1 MKQSK
6 YDFLIVGAGMFGSI
20 CARELTDAGA
30 TCLVIEKRKHIGG
43 NCYSEKIENIDVHT
57 YGPHIFHTSS
67 YTVWAYINKF
77 TRFNNFIFTPV
88 ANYKGEIY
96 ALPFNMWTFSRMW
109 DIRTPQQAKDVI
121 AWQSKHIE
129 EPKNLEEQAIKLVG
143 TDIYE
148 KLIKG
153 YTHKQWMKDPRELP
167 SAIIKRLPVRFT
179 YDNNYF
185 NDTYQGIPVD
195 GYTAIF
201 EKMLQGVD
209 VELNAD
215 FIKNK
220 EKYEAMCNRI
230 IYTGAIDEFFDYKHG
245 QLEYKTTQFNHQV
258 QPIENSQ
265 GCAVMNYTDIET
277 HHTRVIEHRHFTP
290 ERKTQST
297 VITHEIPTQYV
308 AGKTEPMYPVND
320 EKNNT
325 IYALYKKEAD
335 EMSNR
340 YIMGGRLAEYKYYD
354 MDKVIE
360 SALTK
365 VNEIKKQLTYEL
377 LFNQSKH

>member
-1 MKQSK
+1 MKKSK

-30 TCLVIEKRKHIGG
+30 SCLVIDKRKHIGG
-43 NCYSEKIENIDVHT
+43 NCYTEKIENIDVHT
-57 YGPHIFHTSS
+57 YGPHIFHTSNPS
-67 YTVWAYINKF
+67 IWSYINKF
-77 TRFNNFIFTPV
+77 TRFNNFILTPV

-96 ALPFNMWTFSRMW
+96 SLPFNMWTFSRMW
-109 DIRTPQQAKDVI
+109 DIRTPQQAKDI
-121 AWQSKHIE
+121 ISWQSKHID

-143 TDIYE
+143 KDIYE

-153 YTHKQWMKDPRELP
+153 YTQKQWMKDPKELP
-167 SAIIKRLPVRFT
+167 AAIIRRLPVRFT

-185 NDTYQGIPVD
+185 NDIYQGIPIN

-201 EKMLQGVD
+201 EKMLQDID
-209 VELNAD
+209 VELNVD

-220 EKYEAMCNRI
+220 DKYESMCDRI

-245 QLEYKTTQFNHQV
+245 HLEYKTTQFNHEV
-258 QPIENSQ
+258 QPIENGQ
-265 GCAVMNYTDIET
+265 GCAVMNYTDLET
-277 HHTRVIEHRHFTP
+277 THTRIIEHKHFTP
-290 ERKTQST
+290 ERETQNT

-320 EKNNT
+320 DKNNA
-325 IYALYKKEAD
+325 IYALYKQEAD
-335 EMSNR
+335 KISDK

-354 MDKVIE
+354 MDKVIQ
-360 SALTK
+360 SALNK
-365 VNEIKKQLTYEL
+365 VHEIKKQLKYEL
-377 LFNQSKH
+377 LFNRTKH

>member
-1 MKQSK
+1 MKKNK
-6 YDFLIVGAGMFGSI
+6 YDFVIVGAGMFGSI

-30 TCLVIEKRKHIGG
+30 SCLVIDKRKHISG
-43 NCYSEKIENIDVHT
+43 NCYTEKIENIDVHT

-67 YTVWAYINKF
+67 PSVWNYINKF
-77 TRFNNFIFTPV
+77 TRFNNFILTPV

-109 DIRTPQQAKDVI
+109 DIRTPQQAKDII
-121 AWQSKHIE
+121 AWQSQHID
-129 EPKNLEEQAIKLVG
+129 EPTNFEEQAIKLVG
-143 TDIYE
+143 TDVYE

-153 YTHKQWMKDPRELP
+153 YTQKQWMKDPRELP

-201 EKMLQGVD
+201 EKMLQSVD
-209 VELNAD
+209 VQLNVD

-230 IYTGAIDEFFDYKHG
+230 IYTGAIDEFFEYKHG
-245 QLEYKTTQFNHQV
+245 QLEYKTTQFNHEV
-258 QPIENSQ
+258 KAIENSQ

-277 HHTRVIEHRHFTP
+277 THTRIIEHRHFTP
-290 ERKTQST
+290 ERETQST

-320 EKNNT
+320 DKNNA
-325 IYALYKKEAD
+325 IYALYKKDAD
-335 EMSNR
+335 EISDR

-360 SALTK
+360 SALQK
-365 VNEIKKQLTYEL
+365 VSEIKKQLTYEL

>member
-1 MKQSK
+1 MKKNK
-6 YDFLIVGAGMFGSI
+6 YDFVIVGAGMFGSI

-30 TCLVIEKRKHIGG
+30 SCLVIDKRKHIGG
-43 NCYSEKIENIDVHT
+43 NCYTEKIENIDVHM
-57 YGPHIFHTSS
+57 YGPHIFHTSNIS
-67 YTVWAYINKF
+67 VWNYINKF
-77 TRFNNFIFTPV
+77 TKFNNFILTPV

-96 ALPFNMWTFSRMW
+96 SLPFNMWTFSKMW
-109 DIRTPQQAKDVI
+109 EIKTPWQAKEI
-121 AWQSKHIE
+121 IKWQSKHID
-129 EPKNLEEQAIKLVG
+129 EPQNLEEQAIKLVG
-143 TDIYE
+143 TEIYE

-179 YDNNYF
+179 YNNNYF
-185 NDTYQGIPVD
+185 NDTYQGIPVN

-201 EKMLQGVD
+201 EKMLEGID
-209 VELNAD
+209 VELNVD

-220 EKYEAMCNRI
+220 VKYQAISDKI
-230 IYTGAIDEFFDYKHG
+230 IYTGAIDEFFEYKHG
-245 QLEYKTTQFNHQV
+245 KLEYKTTHFNHEV
-258 QPIENSQ
+258 QPVENSQ

-277 HHTRVIEHRHFTP
+277 PHTRTIEHRHFTP
-290 ERKTQST
+290 ECETQST
-297 VITHEIPTQYV
+297 VLTHETPTQYI

-320 EKNNT
+320 AENNA
-325 IYALYKKEAD
+325 IYELYKQEAD
-335 EMSNR
+335 EIADK

-360 SALTK
+360 SALKK

-377 LFNQSKH
+377 LFHQSKH